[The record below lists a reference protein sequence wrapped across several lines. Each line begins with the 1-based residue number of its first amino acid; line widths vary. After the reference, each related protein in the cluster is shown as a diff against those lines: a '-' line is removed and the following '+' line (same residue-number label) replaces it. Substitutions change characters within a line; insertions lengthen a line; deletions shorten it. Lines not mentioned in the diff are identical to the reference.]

1 MSSPLASPHSPR
13 PPITTDEFIVHVN
26 RLLDSCRDVVDTG
39 KEFLANTKTFIKEQM
54 DYVERHD
61 ELIHGIML
69 ATFSLSLI
77 YYGGLTSIIAFTA
90 SLIGLYSFSEQL
102 LDTAQKITALT
113 KTLQLGIA
121 ATGLAFFAKN
131 PWIFAS
137 ALFGSYVCHLVKAHQ
152 SQIQSQTQQEA
163 SPS

>member
-1 MSSPLASPHSPR
+1 MSSPLASPRS
-13 PPITTDEFIVHVN
+13 PITTDEFIVQVN
-26 RLLDSCRDVVDTG
+26 RLLDYCHNVADAG
-39 KEFLANTKTFIKEQM
+39 KEFIANTKTFLKEQM
-54 DYVERHD
+54 DYVEHHD

-69 ATFSLSLI
+69 ATFALSLI

-102 LDTAQKITALT
+102 LETAQKITSLT

-121 ATGLAFFAKN
+121 AAGLAIFAKN

-152 SQIQSQTQQEA
+152 SQIQSQQEA
-163 SPS
+163 SPT